1 MLRKKE
7 TIIFIAI
14 VLASVLLHAATFLVI
29 AGQGGFLLPL
39 HIIGN
44 IDVEIS
50 EPPPPVTPPPSPA
63 LEREPTPPTARP
75 AAPKEASKTEGKQAE
90 PSAEAPPAPPAEGA
104 RGEAVAPAAPPTE
117 KGAVPETTR
126 QVRLA
131 RHQRETFHFDIYWS
145 GIHVGQAV
153 MEISAKE
160 GEEKITSTV
169 TSNAVIS
176 AFYQV
181 EDYAESRVVNG
192 RAISFKLKQSEGK
205 HRGDK
210 ETRFDAAE
218 GTVTFFN
225 HLNQTS
231 EKHPMREKRLW
242 DVMSAFFYLRTQSL
256 TVGKPVFIDMF
267 DNNKFV
273 STEVEVLRTERKEL
287 PDGKEAEMILVKPVL
302 KTEGLFKRTGDIFIW
317 LTNDE
322 NKTPVR
328 VETKIK
334 IGKVTAELRKV
345 EVRD

>member
-1 MLRKKE
+1 MLRKRE

-14 VLASVLLHAATFLVI
+14 VFASVLLHAATFFVI
-29 AGQGGFLLPL
+29 ASRGGFILPL

-44 IDVEIS
+44 IDVDIA
-50 EPPPPVTPPPSPA
+50 EPPTPVTPPTPSE
-63 LEREPTPPTARP
+63 LERKVAPPPAKPSEPEPTAV
-75 AAPKEASKTEGKQAE
+75 APQV
-90 PSAEAPPAPPAEGA
+90 PPAEGVKK
-104 RGEAVAPAAPPTE
+104 EAAETIPSAPPSTQ
-117 KGAVPETTR
+117 GAPPGIAP
-126 QVRLA
+126 QAKLA
-131 RHQRETFHFDIYWS
+131 RHQRETLHFDIYWS

-153 MEISAKE
+153 LEATARE
-160 GEEKITSTV
+160 DEVKITSTV

-176 AFYQV
+176 AFYRV

-210 ETRFDAAE
+210 ETQFDAMQ
-218 GTVTFFN
+218 GTVTFLN
-225 HLNQTS
+225 HLNQTV
-231 EKHPMREKRLW
+231 EKHPMRDKQLW
-242 DVMSAFFYLRTQSL
+242 DVMSGFFYMRTLPL
-256 TVGKPVFIDMF
+256 TVGKPVFVNIF

-273 STEVEVLRTERKEL
+273 STEVEVLRTEMMEL
-287 PDGKEAEMILVKPVL
+287 PEGTEAEMIVVKPVL

-334 IGKVTAELRKV
+334 IGKVTAVLRRV
-345 EVRD
+345 EVKD

>member
-14 VLASVLLHAATFLVI
+14 VLASVLLHAATFFVI
-29 AGQGGFLLPL
+29 SSRGGFLLSL
-39 HIIGN
+39 RMIGN

-50 EPPPPVTPPPSPA
+50 EPAPPVTQPPPSE
-63 LEREPTPPTARP
+63 LERKAPPPPPKPSEREEAQKAERKP
-75 AAPKEASKTEGKQAE
+75 AA
-90 PSAEAPPAPPAEGA
+90 PSAEAPPADGA
-104 RGEAVAPAAPPTE
+104 KGEAVAPAAPPTE
-117 KGAVPETTR
+117 KGTVPETIP

-153 MEISAKE
+153 MVITAKE

-176 AFYQV
+176 AFYKV

-210 ETRFDAAE
+210 ESQFDVAQ
-218 GTVTFFN
+218 GTVTFLN
-225 HLNQTS
+225 HLNQTV
-231 EKHPMREKRLW
+231 EKHPMRDKLLW
-242 DVMSAFFYLRTQSL
+242 DVMSGFFYLRTLPL
-256 TVGKPVFIDMF
+256 TVGKPVYIDIF

-273 STEVEVLRTERKEL
+273 STEVEVLRTEMMEL
-287 PDGKEAEMILVKPVL
+287 PDGRETEMIVVKPVL

-317 LTNDE
+317 LTNDD
-322 NKTPVR
+322 NRTPVR

-334 IGKVTAELRKV
+334 IGKVTAVLRSIEIK
-345 EVRD
+345 E